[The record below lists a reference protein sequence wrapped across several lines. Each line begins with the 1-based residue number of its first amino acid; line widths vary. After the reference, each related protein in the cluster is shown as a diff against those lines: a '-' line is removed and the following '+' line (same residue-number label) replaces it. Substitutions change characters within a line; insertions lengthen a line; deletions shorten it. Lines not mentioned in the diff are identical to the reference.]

1 MFPVVT
7 LTVASTVGNVISA
20 ALFPYAPSEAWL
32 TIIFSMVMLIIGL
45 SYALKYFVMLLQRL
59 IVSGYPTGLSIMS
72 SFIPLGPL
80 CQSGYSFLL
89 FAENFQTQLPL
100 TSGSS
105 VFLRSELAGPILYAI
120 CLCAGF
126 TLWALSTAWIIF
138 TLLAIGHVVRRE
150 SIGFGPTY
158 WGLIFP
164 NGVYAGLSIQLGNMV
179 EAPVFRVWGAIYAC
193 ATFITWIYIVI
204 RVIHRQYQ
212 EERRYFRPTLLEMAE
227 SVPESVQSSK
237 VSV

>member
-1 MFPVVT
+1 VT
-7 LTVASTVGNVISA
+7 LTVASTVGNIVSA
-20 ALFPYAPSEAWL
+20 ALYPYAPAEAWL
-32 TIIFSMVMLIIGL
+32 TTIFSMVMLVVGL
-45 SYALKYFVMLLQRL
+45 AYALKYIVMFLQRL

-100 TSGSS
+100 TTGSS
-105 VFLRSELAGPILYAI
+105 TFLRSELAGPILYAI

-126 TLWALSTAWIIF
+126 TLWALSTAWIVF

-150 SIGFGPTY
+150 KIGFGPTY

-164 NGVYAGLSIQLGNMV
+164 NVSDPQ
-179 EAPVFRVWGAIYAC
+179 
-193 ATFITWIYIVI
+193 
-204 RVIHRQYQ
+204 
-212 EERRYFRPTLLEMAE
+212 RPRKT
-227 SVPESVQSSK
+227 
-237 VSV
+237 